1 MLGASGHCA
10 TMTQPWSS
18 PTPLGL
24 TGPERE
30 GRWGKGRK
38 ERGERGVLFSG
49 LGPLA
54 LCPAPFAS
62 QSTSH
67 IPSEDWVAMT
77 MSTMGWGV
85 KSPASQALV
94 HPHHPLPWRP
104 AAPGTLKGKPTQVP
118 ALWALGHFP
127 SLPCHPHQ
135 LGNAKLWTRAEL
147 RGLSLAT
154 KRCSAESGLPLALL

>member
-10 TMTQPWSS
+10 TMTQPCSS

-24 TGPERE
+24 TGPERG

-38 ERGERGVLFSG
+38 ERGEGGVLFSG

-62 QSTSH
+62 QSTSR

-104 AAPGTLKGKPTQVP
+104 EAPGTLKGNQPKFLHSG
-118 ALWALGHFP
+118 LWAISPPFP
-127 SLPCHPHQ
+127 VIPT
-135 LGNAKLWTRAEL
+135 N
-147 RGLSLAT
+147 
-154 KRCSAESGLPLALL
+154 